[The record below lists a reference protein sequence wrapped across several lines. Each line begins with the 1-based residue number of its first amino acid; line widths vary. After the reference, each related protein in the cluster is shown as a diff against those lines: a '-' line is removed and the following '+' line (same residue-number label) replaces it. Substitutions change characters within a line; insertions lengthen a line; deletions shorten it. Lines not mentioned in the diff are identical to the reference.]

1 MPFAF
6 KTDLAETSEE
16 EIRYGSAVV
25 RFMVVRGL
33 RRTLSITV
41 DTMGNVL
48 AKVPADAT
56 TDQIKAKV
64 KNRAG
69 WIIRQQERFRQLNAH
84 ATPPRRY
91 VSGETHY
98 YLGRQYRLKVDEQPV
113 KSVVFRAGRIVITT
127 PDKANK
133 KLISIQLSEWFRQR
147 ARLVIIPLF
156 NRCLARLPIEE
167 HQKERVQVK
176 LVRMEKRWGSCSS
189 QNIIRITPDLI
200 RTPKGCIE
208 YIIWHELAHVIN
220 PNHRKPFYELQDRLM
235 PDWRVWEER
244 LRQFRPD

>member
-1 MPFAF
+1 MGFDAR
-6 KTDLAETSEE
+6 TDLAETSEE
-16 EIRYGSAVV
+16 EMRYGSAVI
-25 RFMVVRGL
+25 RFTVLRGL
-33 RRTLSITV
+33 RKTLSITV
-41 DTMGNVL
+41 DTSGDVL
-48 AKVPADAT
+48 VKVPEDAT
-56 TDQIKAKV
+56 ANQIKAKV

-98 YLGRQYRLKVDEQPV
+98 YLGRQYRLKVEEQPV
-113 KSVVFRAGRIVITT
+113 KSVIFRAGRIVITT
-127 PDKANK
+127 PDKADK
-133 KLISIQLSEWFRQR
+133 KIISTQLNEWYRKR
-147 ARLVIIPLF
+147 ARLVILPLF
-156 NRCLARLPIEE
+156 NRCLAKLPIKANR
-167 HQKERVQVK
+167 KEQVQVK
-176 LVRMEKRWGSCSS
+176 LVRMEKRWGSCSP
-189 QNIIRITPDLI
+189 QNIIRLNPDLI

-208 YIIWHELAHVIN
+208 YIIWHELAHIIN

>member
-6 KTDLAETSEE
+6 KTYLAETSEE

-25 RFMVVRGL
+25 RFAVARGP
-33 RRTLSITV
+33 RKTLSITV
-41 DTMGNVL
+41 DTLGDVL
-48 AKVPADAT
+48 VKVPLDAST
-56 TDQIKAKV
+56 EQIKAKV
-64 KNRAG
+64 RSRAG

-84 ATPPRRY
+84 AIPPRGY

-98 YLGRQYRLKVDEQPV
+98 YLGRQYRLKVERQLV
-113 KSVVFRAGRIVITT
+113 KSVLFRAGRIVITT

-133 KLISIQLSEWFRQR
+133 KLISVQLSEWYRQR

-156 NRCLARLPIEE
+156 NRCLAKLPIEK

-189 QNIIRITPDLI
+189 QSIIRLNPDLI

-208 YIIWHELAHVIN
+208 YIIWHELAHIIN

>member
-1 MPFAF
+1 MSFAF
-6 KTDLAETSEE
+6 KTDLVETSEE

-25 RFMVVRGL
+25 RFAVVRGS
-33 RRTLSITV
+33 RKTLSITV
-41 DTMGNVL
+41 DTSGDVVVKAPL
-48 AKVPADAT
+48 EAST
-56 TDQIKAKV
+56 EQIKIKV
-64 KNRAG
+64 RSRAG

-98 YLGRQYRLKVDEQPV
+98 YLGRQYRLKVEEQTV
-113 KSVVFRAGRIVITT
+113 KSVVFLSGRIVITT
-127 PDKANK
+127 PDKADK
-133 KLISIQLSEWFRQR
+133 KSISIQLDEWYRQR

-156 NRCLARLPIEE
+156 NRCLAKLPIEE
-167 HQKERVQVK
+167 YQKERVQVK

-189 QNIIRITPDLI
+189 QSIIRLNPDLI

-208 YIIWHELAHVIN
+208 YIIWHELAHIIN

-235 PDWRVWEER
+235 PDWRVWEDR